1 MNKRLLFIFVT
12 LFMAL
17 NATSQSIDVG
27 NLLDIKNKKPF
38 RINGGL
44 SANATMYNSNNM
56 AGRQPFTYQL
66 SGNINISILELI
78 NIPLSL
84 TYNNYGAQYTYPN
97 PPNRL
102 ALFPT
107 YKWAKAYIG
116 DVAMTFSP
124 YTLSEHLFTG
134 GGIEL
139 TPGKWQIMAM
149 CGLMTRHVDYNSE
162 HPSIAPSF
170 DRLGYGAKLRYNGNG
185 FFVGATFFTAKD
197 NEKQVTF
204 QTDSLGILPQ
214 NNIAT
219 SIEFGVNILPKLRL
233 SGEIA
238 GSMLTRD
245 TRSAAINKT
254 MFDRILNRR
263 SSTQFYYAVKASL
276 DYTFLKN
283 TIAIGYERI
292 SPEYKTLGGYYF
304 NNDYENI
311 TISYARPLFKDKV
324 TIALTGG
331 LQRDDI
337 ENTKQSKNTKFVGS
351 ANITYNVN
359 EKLSMALSGST
370 FQGHKVIKSQF
381 DYINQDAPYENLD
394 TLNFTQISQNVDFNL
409 SWNVSSDDK
418 INHLLT
424 FFGSYQEAADKQGE
438 YILPGNLSRFLNA
451 SMGYSLD
458 IPHINA
464 NINTTFN
471 FTSNYSNL
479 STTYTFG
486 PSISA
491 AFRFLK
497 KTLLAGLTFSY
508 NRTQDKNPLSQIFN
522 IRLNANYKFLKRH
535 TVQANVL
542 YQHRTTF
549 AQSMNS
555 TTNPKQY
562 SSTASINYFFAF

>member
-1 MNKRLLFIFVT
+1 
-12 LFMAL
+12 MAL

-27 NLLDIKNKKPF
+27 NLLDIKKKKPF

-44 SANATMYNSNNM
+44 SANATLYNSNNM

-124 YTLSEHLFTG
+124 YTLSGHLFTG

-149 CGLMTRHVDYNSE
+149 CGLMTRRVDYNPDI
-162 HPSIAPSF
+162 PSNPPSF

-197 NEKQVTF
+197 NEKQISF
-204 QTDSLGILPQ
+204 QTDSLGVLPQ
-214 NNIAT
+214 SNVAT
-219 SIEFGVNILPKLRL
+219 SIEFGVNILPQMRL

-245 TRSAAINKT
+245 TRSEAIDKT
-254 MFDRILNRR
+254 ILDRIVNRR
-263 SSTQFYYAVKASL
+263 SSTQFYYAAKASL

-311 TISYARPLFKDKV
+311 TVSYARPLFKEKV

-331 LQRDDI
+331 LQRDDLD
-337 ENTKQSKNTKFVGS
+337 NTKDTKNTKFVGS

-359 EKLSMALSGST
+359 EKLSMAISGST
-370 FQGHKVIKSQF
+370 FQGYKNIKSQ
-381 DYINQDAPYENLD
+381 
-394 TLNFTQISQNVDFNL
+394 
-409 SWNVSSDDK
+409 
-418 INHLLT
+418 
-424 FFGSYQEAADKQGE
+424 
-438 YILPGNLSRFLNA
+438 
-451 SMGYSLD
+451 
-458 IPHINA
+458 
-464 NINTTFN
+464 
-471 FTSNYSNL
+471 
-479 STTYTFG
+479 
-486 PSISA
+486 
-491 AFRFLK
+491 
-497 KTLLAGLTFSY
+497 
-508 NRTQDKNPLSQIFN
+508 
-522 IRLNANYKFLKRH
+522 
-535 TVQANVL
+535 
-542 YQHRTTF
+542 
-549 AQSMNS
+549 
-555 TTNPKQY
+555 
-562 SSTASINYFFAF
+562 